1 MDSPGFGKSNS
12 ESAASAGSHS
22 GQEEELWLIPKPGSK
37 LLLPHL
43 KTVEPLTSSSISL
56 SQLQPSTTTTT
67 KGEEG
72 YEQDYAAAAAAKVA
86 DAAAAECED
95 KADNDDSNS
104 SENEVVS
111 SSSPE
116 HQETSSLTSKKVLT
130 IRLLHFSFTNL
141 GASLQQ
147 LYSNIFKRNEH
158 F

>member
-1 MDSPGFGKSNS
+1 MDNPGFGKSNC

-56 SQLQPSTTTTT
+56 SQLQPSTTT

-72 YEQDYAAAAAAKVA
+72 DEQDYAAAAAAKVA

-116 HQETSSLTSKKVLT
+116 HQETSSSKKVLT
-130 IRLLHFSFTNL
+130 KVVTYFSFANL

-147 LYSNIFKRNEH
+147 LFSNIF
-158 F
+158 